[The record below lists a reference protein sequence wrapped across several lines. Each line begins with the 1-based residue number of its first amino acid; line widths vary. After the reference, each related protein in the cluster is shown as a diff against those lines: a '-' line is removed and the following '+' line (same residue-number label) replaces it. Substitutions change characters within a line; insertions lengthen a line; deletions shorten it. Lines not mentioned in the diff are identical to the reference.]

1 MELVHERT
9 IGLRDDSGGVYDRA
23 RVYGERQAD
32 GRWAGFIEFVG
43 VDGRVVRTPR
53 ETTQRNPDDLAYWAT
68 GLEPVYFEGAL
79 DRALRAAAGDTEATP
94 VAEPRPDL
102 PLTRMAHLEIESLD
116 PTVPLRIMGTRT
128 LTPGQHRRI
137 QQAAVLTY
145 EGTVESPSGTTPGRF
160 AFSVAFDSPNAAA
173 LLANF
178 LWSTL
183 HAEPVTVTVE
193 GAAVELTNT
202 ALKETLL
209 AAAA

>member
-1 MELVHERT
+1 MELVHERA
-9 IGLRDDSGGVYDRA
+9 IGLRDDSDGVYDRA

-102 PLTRMAHLEIESLD
+102 PLTRTA
-116 PTVPLRIMGTRT
+116 
-128 LTPGQHRRI
+128 HRRI

-183 HAEPVTVTVE
+183 HAEPVAVTVE